1 MPKNTSSPF
10 FEELIARGYL
20 EHDSA
25 PYADGK
31 SGYRLTAKAL
41 AKVENLSLAKQ
52 LDNLLREGT
61 REDEPDFALLEL
73 PLRFALGA

>member
-1 MPKNTSSPF
+1 MLKNSSSPF
-10 FEELIARGYL
+10 FAELIARGYV

-25 PYADGK
+25 PNADGK